1 MRMDMRI
8 LEQASAYWRA
18 APAARPIPWQDEYPL
33 HRMAADA
40 LRLFVASPEPLTD
53 ERFQLLLRLHGLG
66 GATQDGL
73 RQRYLAGGAFPQRVR
88 ERLWQAGVDF
98 HRQLAEVYT
107 AFARHYSG
115 HRPGRAG
122 AAGAELAR
130 AVGGALL
137 SAKLESRWGYFRGVP
152 MPPWRWRRLHRL
164 YRLAEKRG
172 FAEEYVIIG
181 DNSATTCVDE
191 YLQILALDVL
201 TPSALPPAQTELLGL
216 WLAHHCVGGRLCRVR
231 PAGAAFPVHSG
242 RSVDD
247 GSVAGGKS
255 RYWLPGLLL
264 NALKVSAGEIH
275 ALGED
280 AQGVFAMAHRVWS
293 QARAIDGGAG
303 PGEGGGRGPA
313 SEVNTLTTP
322 ATAVERP
329 EFTPSTVPRPSCA
342 RYSPS
347 EPASLPADRPQ
358 AGKDPGNGL
367 TAAGAKIVEMDRE
380 AAALRWMRE
389 FQPGQAVVS
398 IERLSHVPRPVWL
411 SGEAGRLPAAAQKV
425 PALFLPQ
432 VDRQGMA
439 SSLVLPTRA
448 YGCAGIYRLVDGP
461 AVYRVRLTT
470 LVESRPAWVRA
481 RFIVLGRSVPLS
493 GDDVGDV
500 KGVTAVAAVGE
511 KLPEC
516 FPHG

>member
-1 MRMDMRI
+1 
-8 LEQASAYWRA
+8 
-18 APAARPIPWQDEYPL
+18 
-33 HRMAADA
+33 MAADA

-53 ERFQLLLRLHGLG
+53 ERFRLLLRLHGLG
-66 GATQDGL
+66 GTTQDGL

-88 ERLWQAGVDF
+88 ERLWQAGMDF
-98 HRQLAEVYT
+98 HRQLAAVYT
-107 AFARHYSG
+107 AFAKHYSG

-137 SAKLESRWGYFRGVP
+137 SSKLESRWGYFRGVP
-152 MPPWRWRRLHRL
+152 VPPWRWRRLHRL
-164 YRLAEKRG
+164 YCLAEKRG

-181 DNSATTCVDE
+181 DNSATTCADE

-216 WLAHHCVGGRLCRVR
+216 WLAHHCVGGRLSRIR

-242 RSVDD
+242 RSVED
-247 GSVAGGKS
+247 GSGAGGGS

-264 NALKVSAGEIH
+264 NALTVSAGEIH
-275 ALGED
+275 ALGEE
-280 AQGVFAMAHRVWS
+280 AQGVFARAHRVWS
-293 QARAIDGGAG
+293 QARAVDGGAE

-313 SEVNTLTTP
+313 SGGGALDIP

-329 EFTPSTVPRPSCA
+329 EFTLPMAPRPTVPRPSGA
-342 RYSPS
+342 RHSPS
-347 EPASLPADRPQ
+347 EPASLAAGRPQ
-358 AGKDPGNGL
+358 AGNDSGTGA
-367 TAAGAKIVEMDRE
+367 TAAGAKILETDRE

-411 SGEAGRLPAAAQKV
+411 SGEAGCLSAAAQAAQKV

-500 KGVTAVAAVGE
+500 KGVAALAAVGE